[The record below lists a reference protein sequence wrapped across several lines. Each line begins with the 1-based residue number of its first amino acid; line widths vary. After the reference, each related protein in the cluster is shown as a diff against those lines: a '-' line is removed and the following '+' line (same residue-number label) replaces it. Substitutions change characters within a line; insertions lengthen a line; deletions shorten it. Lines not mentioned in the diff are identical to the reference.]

1 MIGDFLLGRDVIL
14 EELNYL
20 NELLNECL
28 RVMDEILRLRVGSI
42 FWRLFFP
49 AGQFMQQESNA
60 KSAAAILVNID
71 VRLREMAEVLEERNH
86 PLLQSIQQLLTI
98 DLNDMAD
105 KLVELPQRAQYIM
118 PQVEEIKIQVEALI
132 SEMNR
137 K

>member
-1 MIGDFLLGRDVIL
+1 MGRDVIL